1 MGVVLVRR
9 EKGEVGELVAR
20 RLKLDD
26 MDCMDTMDDMDIQI
40 KSHYSHNSYSPGKI
54 CVNLRAFQKP
64 A

>member
-1 MGVVLVRR
+1 MRVVLVRR

-40 KSHYSHNSYSPGKI
+40 KSHYPIILTALVKS
-54 CVNLRAFQKP
+54 A
-64 A
+64 